1 MEKGPAASS
10 EVSDRAFQAISFDAV
25 QGKVI
30 IGFLSY
36 LCLNMSFNFHV
47 SLPLNHL
54 ELANIALFLFCICV
68 CLCSLR
74 KVSYGVN
81 WHCKTCGHLESNSC
95 AAMTCVVYVPQI
107 LMRVSFCLDILSEIF
122 HEIHLSQTFQLGK
135 CFVCSLLLSFLDA
148 S

>member
-47 SLPLNHL
+47 SLPVNYL
-54 ELANIALFLFCICV
+54 ELTNIALFLFCICV
-68 CLCSLR
+68 CLCSLC
-74 KVSYGVN
+74 KVSMVQN
-81 WHCKTCGHLESNSC
+81 VWT
-95 AAMTCVVYVPQI
+95 P
-107 LMRVSFCLDILSEIF
+107 RVKQLYSDDMCRICPTRF
-122 HEIHLSQTFQLGK
+122 HEGLILFGYLI
-135 CFVCSLLLSFLDA
+135 
-148 S
+148 